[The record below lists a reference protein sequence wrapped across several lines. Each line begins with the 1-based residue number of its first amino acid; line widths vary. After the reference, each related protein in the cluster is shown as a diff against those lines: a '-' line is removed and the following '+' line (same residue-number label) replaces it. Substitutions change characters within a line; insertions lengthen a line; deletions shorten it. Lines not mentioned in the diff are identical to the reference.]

1 MVAVGS
7 EVKIYGNSGLVIA
20 KLQTSQQIVGMIS
33 LAERQMITI
42 GEAGEV
48 CFWDAAELSKSFD
61 LGLSIVQAVGN
72 QNHKKGIF
80 FISFS
85 DGYYEL
91 RRLNLKTGA
100 VKLFKK
106 YKRAPS
112 CMQLSAD
119 GNFLVVGCGK
129 RLEVL
134 SFKDRFSKQRYIFI
148 YLFLVFLLM
157 SKSLLSTFIQ

>member
-1 MVAVGS
+1 
-7 EVKIYGNSGLVIA
+7 VKIYGNSGLVIA
-20 KLQTSQQIVGMIS
+20 KMQTSQYIVGMIS
-33 LAERQMITI
+33 LAERQIITV
-42 GEAGEV
+42 GEAGKI
-48 CFWDAAELSKSFD
+48 CLWNSTELIKSFD
-61 LGLSIVQAVGN
+61 LGLNVMQAVGN

-80 FISFS
+80 IINSS

-112 CMQLSAD
+112 CIQLSAD
-119 GNFLVVGCGK
+119 GNYLVVGDGK

-134 SFKDRFSKQRYIFI
+134 SFKDGFSKQRYI
-148 YLFLVFLLM
+148 
-157 SKSLLSTFIQ
+157 